1 MQRLKEIWK
10 NLPVLKITGIHEK
23 KEILEEVATQ
33 LRVEAKNLNFHLQF
47 NSIVRTM
54 ERLDLEEMSVVKGE
68 PLAISSVLQLLTLLA
83 TDDAMVYIKS
93 SPGGIIVEKDV
104 CGKNPE
110 TAQI

>member
-1 MQRLKEIWK
+1 
-10 NLPVLKITGIHEK
+10 
-23 KEILEEVATQ
+23 
-33 LRVEAKNLNFHLQF
+33 
-47 NSIVRTM
+47 M

-104 CGKNPE
+104 CGASDGGGDYHQLDESQRLLLDVMTTQMQRLLNCNNEKLYRRIEGLEN
-110 TAQI
+110 QLN